1 MHLAAMKTPTFS
13 LNSYSNTYVNMIAVN
28 YSELRAD
35 LKTLLDK
42 VEQQNEL
49 VVIKRSKSSGAVL
62 MSIQEYNDL
71 KLTIDVLR
79 GELDLAADRGI
90 SMD

>member
-1 MHLAAMKTPTFS
+1 
-13 LNSYSNTYVNMIAVN
+13 MIAVN

-79 GELDLAADRGI
+79 GELDLAAGRGI

>member
-1 MHLAAMKTPTFS
+1 
-13 LNSYSNTYVNMIAVN
+13 MIAVN
-28 YSELRAD
+28 YSELRSD

-79 GELDLAADRGI
+79 GELDLAGGH
-90 SMD
+90 

>member
-1 MHLAAMKTPTFS
+1 
-13 LNSYSNTYVNMIAVN
+13 MIAVN
-28 YSELRAD
+28 YSELRSD

-79 GELDLAADRGI
+79 GELDLTAGRGI
-90 SMD
+90 SVD

>member
-1 MHLAAMKTPTFS
+1 
-13 LNSYSNTYVNMIAVN
+13 MIAVN
-28 YSELRAD
+28 YSELRSD

-79 GELDLAADRGI
+79 GELALAAGRGI

>member
-1 MHLAAMKTPTFS
+1 
-13 LNSYSNTYVNMIAVN
+13 MIAVN
-28 YSELRAD
+28 YSELRSD
-35 LKTLLDK
+35 LKALLDK

-79 GELDLAADRGI
+79 GELDLAAGRGI

>member
-1 MHLAAMKTPTFS
+1 
-13 LNSYSNTYVNMIAVN
+13 MIAVN
-28 YSELRAD
+28 YSELRSE

-62 MSIQEYNDL
+62 MSIHEYNDL

-79 GELDLAADRGI
+79 GELDLAAGRGI

>member
-1 MHLAAMKTPTFS
+1 
-13 LNSYSNTYVNMIAVN
+13 MIAVN
-28 YSELRAD
+28 YSELRSE

-79 GELDLAADRGI
+79 GELDLAGGH
-90 SMD
+90 

>member
-1 MHLAAMKTPTFS
+1 
-13 LNSYSNTYVNMIAVN
+13 MIAVN
-28 YSELRAD
+28 YSELRSD

-79 GELDLAADRGI
+79 GELDLAAGRGI

>member
-1 MHLAAMKTPTFS
+1 
-13 LNSYSNTYVNMIAVN
+13 MIAVN
-28 YSELRAD
+28 YSELRSE

-79 GELDLAADRGI
+79 GELDLAAGRGI

>member
-1 MHLAAMKTPTFS
+1 
-13 LNSYSNTYVNMIAVN
+13 MIAVN
-28 YSELRAD
+28 YSELRSD

-79 GELDLAADRGI
+79 GELDLTAGRGI

>member
-1 MHLAAMKTPTFS
+1 
-13 LNSYSNTYVNMIAVN
+13 MIAVN

-79 GELDLAADRGI
+79 GELDLAAGR
-90 SMD
+90 

>member
-1 MHLAAMKTPTFS
+1 
-13 LNSYSNTYVNMIAVN
+13 MIAVN
-28 YSELRAD
+28 YSELRSE

-79 GELDLAADRGI
+79 GELDLAGGRGI

>member
-1 MHLAAMKTPTFS
+1 
-13 LNSYSNTYVNMIAVN
+13 MIAVN
-28 YSELRAD
+28 YSELRSE

-79 GELDLAADRGI
+79 GELDLGGGH
-90 SMD
+90 

>member
-1 MHLAAMKTPTFS
+1 
-13 LNSYSNTYVNMIAVN
+13 MIAVN

-79 GELDLAADRGI
+79 GELDLAGGH
-90 SMD
+90 

>member
-1 MHLAAMKTPTFS
+1 
-13 LNSYSNTYVNMIAVN
+13 MIAVN
-28 YSELRAD
+28 YSELRSD

-49 VVIKRSKSSGAVL
+49 VVIKRFKSSGAVL

-79 GELDLAADRGI
+79 GELDLAAGRGI

>member
-1 MHLAAMKTPTFS
+1 
-13 LNSYSNTYVNMIAVN
+13 MIGVN

-79 GELDLAADRGI
+79 GELDLAAGRGI

>member
-1 MHLAAMKTPTFS
+1 
-13 LNSYSNTYVNMIAVN
+13 MIAVN

-35 LKTLLDK
+35 LKTLLNK

-79 GELDLAADRGI
+79 GELDLAAGRGI

>member
-1 MHLAAMKTPTFS
+1 
-13 LNSYSNTYVNMIAVN
+13 MIAVN

-42 VEQQNEL
+42 VEEQNEL

-79 GELDLAADRGI
+79 GELDLAAGRGI

>member
-1 MHLAAMKTPTFS
+1 
-13 LNSYSNTYVNMIAVN
+13 MIAVN

>member
-1 MHLAAMKTPTFS
+1 
-13 LNSYSNTYVNMIAVN
+13 
-28 YSELRAD
+28 
-35 LKTLLDK
+35 
-42 VEQQNEL
+42 
-49 VVIKRSKSSGAVL
+49 VL

-79 GELDLAADRGI
+79 GELDLAAGRGI